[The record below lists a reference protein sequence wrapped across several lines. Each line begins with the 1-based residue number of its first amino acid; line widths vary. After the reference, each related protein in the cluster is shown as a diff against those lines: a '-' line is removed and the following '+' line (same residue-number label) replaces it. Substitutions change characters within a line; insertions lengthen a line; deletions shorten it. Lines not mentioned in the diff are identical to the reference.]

1 VPPSRRLADA
11 AFLQASSALPFSI
24 RFCHRP
30 DHEPRCETRRKLQH
44 VLKANEVDFMRQI
57 LRAPIA
63 ALTLFVL
70 AVSAGAAFAQAQ
82 QAVPQDPPQL
92 KQIALN
98 DRQVQNLLAAQ
109 KDMDA
114 ITTKLPEGTTE
125 PDAKVQAELDA
136 AAKKNGF
143 ASYDEYGE
151 VLDNVSL
158 VLSGIDP
165 KTKAFSEPPVMVK
178 KQIAEVT
185 ADKKMSAEAKKATLA
200 DLNAALKFTS
210 NVQYPDNVKIVTK
223 YYDQLSAAFLGD
235 AE

>member
-1 VPPSRRLADA
+1 
-11 AFLQASSALPFSI
+11 
-24 RFCHRP
+24 
-30 DHEPRCETRRKLQH
+30 
-44 VLKANEVDFMRQI
+44 MRQI

-63 ALTLFVL
+63 ALTLLVL

-82 QAVPQDPPQL
+82 QAAPQDPPQL

-98 DRQVQNLLAAQ
+98 DKQVQNLLAAQ